1 MESVIEKNQSGNAS
15 LDAPA
20 KENGAMHKDV
30 QRWIP
35 SRWHCPNC
43 GSLVVGFL
51 DASGQRAKAQ
61 CSVCGACMIRIIKSD
76 RHDVLNVFAPA
87 GQRSGKSR

>member
-1 MESVIEKNQSGNAS
+1 MESVIEKNQSGTAS
-15 LDAPA
+15 CGAPA
-20 KENGAMHKDV
+20 EERRIAQKEV

-43 GSLVVGFL
+43 GSLVIGFL

-61 CSVCGACMIRIIKSD
+61 CSVCGACMIRVIKSD
-76 RHDVLNVFAPA
+76 QHDVLDVFAPA
-87 GQRSGKSR
+87 GQRSGKHR